1 MPARTYPDRASVG
14 RALAA
19 WADEQRRLRPELL
32 RLGGFGSFARGDWGV
47 GSDLD
52 LVAVVRR
59 AERPFI
65 ERARDWPLETLP
77 VDADLLVYT
86 PEEMA
91 KLSAG
96 NTRFA
101 RVLREETRWIVGGD
115 GEAAPSA

>member
-1 MPARTYPDRASVG
+1 L
-14 RALAA
+14 ALVTWAA
-19 WADEQRRLRPELL
+19 EQRRLRPELL
-32 RLGGFGSFARGDWGV
+32 RLGVFGSFARGDWGV

-52 LVAVVRR
+52 LVAVVCR

-86 PEEMA
+86 PDELA

-115 GEAAPSA
+115 GDAPPSA